1 MSLQSRHY
9 LVRADESL
17 WEQSPVPGG
26 EFQLLVG
33 KEQSE
38 GGYSMLRAGMST
50 SIPEHIHEYDDESV
64 YMLEGELIAQ
74 LEDKQFHLK
83 AGDFLYMPR
92 KQRHQLIIESPILML
107 NIQTPGGIMDK
118 LMEDVGKHVAAGH
131 ELDAESYAEI
141 QLKHGVSAPQGWI
154 AQGDA

>member
-1 MSLQSRHY
+1 
-9 LVRADESL
+9 
-17 WEQSPVPGG
+17 
-26 EFQLLVG
+26 
-33 KEQSE
+33 
-38 GGYSMLRAGMST
+38 
-50 SIPEHIHEYDDESV
+50 
-64 YMLEGELIAQ
+64 MLEGELIAQ

>member
-1 MSLQSRHY
+1 MSLESRHY
-9 LVRADESL
+9 LIRANESL
-17 WEQSPVPGG
+17 WEKSPVPGG

-33 KEQSE
+33 KEQSQ

-74 LEDKQFHLK
+74 LEDQQFHLK

-118 LMEDVGKHVAAGH
+118 LMEDVGAHIAAGN
-131 ELDAESYAEI
+131 ELDMESYAKI

-154 AQGDA
+154 HE